1 MYFNTTTIPSEYID
15 NRPDTWSGLCYG
27 LFFIVTFVGGFF
39 QQIYI
44 NYEKDARE
52 TCSSSGSSASASEA
66 DTSEADT
73 SEADTS
79 ADTSASA
86 SEAEAEAEI
95 DTSIA
100 DFSNLLDR
108 ELTEEELKQLQLKIV
123 REPTPGGEIIMTY
136 HRETESFWYYAE
148 HLKDVHYSMLETV
161 ARKFVIEYDCK
172 RIYMQTAEVEKEK
185 EKEKEPMAQEVE
197 HKAVEPEQTKP
208 IFAKFKKYNSGGK
221 GANPNFKSVLK
232 VIEQTNHFRYKGK
245 IYHYEE
251 TLKEKTEK
259 TKTPELDYAA
269 YKELLLNKI
278 KN

>member
-1 MYFNTTTIPSEYID
+1 MYFNTTTIPTEYID
-15 NRPDTWSGLCYG
+15 NRPSVLSGLCYG

-52 TCSSSGSSASASEA
+52 TCSSSGSSASEADASEA
-66 DTSEADT
+66 E
-73 SEADTS
+73 
-79 ADTSASA
+79 A

-95 DTSIA
+95 DASIA

-108 ELTEEELKQLQLKIV
+108 ELTEEELSQLQFKIV
-123 REPTPGGEIIMTY
+123 REPTAGGEIIMTY

-172 RIYMQTAEVEKEK
+172 RIYMQTADVDNIQNE
-185 EKEKEPMAQEVE
+185 QHVE
-197 HKAVEPEQTKP
+197 HVQNIAQEQTKP

-245 IYHYEE
+245 LQDYADLIKERAE
-251 TLKEKTEK
+251 KEKAK
-259 TKTPELDYAA
+259 ASPILDYAA
-269 YKELLLNKI
+269 YRELLMAKKEN
-278 KN
+278 

>member
-1 MYFNTTTIPSEYID
+1 MKMYFNTTTIPTEYID
-15 NRPDTWSGLCYG
+15 NRPSVLSGLCYG

-39 QQIYI
+39 QQIYN

-52 TCSSSGSSASASEA
+52 TCSSSGSSE
-66 DTSEADT
+66 
-73 SEADTS
+73 

-86 SEAEAEAEI
+86 SEAESEAEI
-95 DTSIA
+95 DASIA

-108 ELTEEELKQLQLKIV
+108 ELTEEELTQLQFKIV
-123 REPTPGGEIIMTY
+123 REPTAGGEIIMTY

-185 EKEKEPMAQEVE
+185 EKEKEPMAVEKTEV
-197 HKAVEPEQTKP
+197 AQEQTKP

-245 IYHYEE
+245 LQDYADLIKERTE
-251 TLKEKTEK
+251 KEKAK
-259 TKTPELDYAA
+259 ASPILDYAA
-269 YKELLLNKI
+269 YRELLMAKKEN
-278 KN
+278 

>member
-15 NRPDTWSGLCYG
+15 NRPSVLSGLCYG

-39 QQIYI
+39 QQIYN

-52 TCSSSGSSASASEA
+52 TCSSSGSSE
-66 DTSEADT
+66 
-73 SEADTS
+73 

-95 DTSIA
+95 DASIA

-108 ELTEEELKQLQLKIV
+108 ELTEEELSQLQFKIV

-172 RIYMQTAEVEKEK
+172 RIYMQTALQEEVEPTTLADKAVEHNAVEHK
-185 EKEKEPMAQEVE
+185 AVE

-245 IYHYEE
+245 LQDYANLIKERAE
-251 TLKEKTEK
+251 KEKAK
-259 TKTPELDYAA
+259 ASPILDYAA
-269 YKELLLNKI
+269 YRELLMAKKEN
-278 KN
+278 

>member
-15 NRPDTWSGLCYG
+15 NKPGVLSGLCYG

-39 QQIYI
+39 QQIYN

-52 TCSSSGSSASASEA
+52 TCSSSESSVSVSEA
-66 DTSEADT
+66 ET
-73 SEADTS
+73 
-79 ADTSASA
+79 SA

-100 DFSNLLDR
+100 DFLNLLDR
-108 ELTEEELKQLQLKIV
+108 ELTEEELTQLQFKIV
-123 REPTPGGEIIMTY
+123 REPTAGGEIIMTY

-172 RIYMQTAEVEKEK
+172 RIYMQTALQEEVEPNTLDDKAVEHK
-185 EKEKEPMAQEVE
+185 AVE

-245 IYHYEE
+245 LQDYANLIKERAE
-251 TLKEKTEK
+251 KEKAK
-259 TKTPELDYAA
+259 ASPILDYAA
-269 YKELLLNKI
+269 YRELLMAKKEN
-278 KN
+278 

>member
-66 DTSEADT
+66 DTS
-73 SEADTS
+73 

-108 ELTEEELKQLQLKIV
+108 ELTEDELKQLQLKIV
-123 REPTPGGEIIMTY
+123 REPTPGGEIVMTY

-185 EKEKEPMAQEVE
+185 EKEPMATEVE

-232 VIEQTNHFRYKGK
+232 VVEQTNHFRYKGK
-245 IYHYEE
+245 LQDYSNLIKERAE
-251 TLKEKTEK
+251 KEKAK
-259 TKTPELDYAA
+259 ASPILDYAA
-269 YKELLLNKI
+269 YRELLMAKKEN
-278 KN
+278 